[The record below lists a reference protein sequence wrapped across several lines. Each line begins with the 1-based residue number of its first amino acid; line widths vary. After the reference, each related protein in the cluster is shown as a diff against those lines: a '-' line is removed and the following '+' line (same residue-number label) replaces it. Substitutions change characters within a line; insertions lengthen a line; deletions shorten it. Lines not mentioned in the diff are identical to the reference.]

1 MASYE
6 SRVHSAV
13 RLCPAHTLYSE
24 RPYASHNTG
33 RKLKIL
39 VTGGAGFIGSHACK
53 ALAKQGHVP
62 ITYDN
67 LSRGHRDAVKF
78 GPLEIGD
85 TADKAR
91 VREVLE
97 RHQPAA
103 VMHFAA
109 FAYVGESVERPL
121 LYYRN
126 NVAGTVALLEA
137 LIEFKALPFVFSSTC
152 ATYGVPE
159 HVPITEDHPQRP
171 INPYG
176 FSKLVVER
184 MLADL
189 GTSHQLPWVAL
200 RYFNAAGSDPEG
212 MIGEGHDPETHLI
225 PLVLEA
231 ARGGAP
237 IQIFGTDYPT
247 PDGTCV
253 RDYVHVMDI
262 AAAHVCA
269 LDYLIAGGTSSAFNL
284 ANARGYSVKEVI
296 AAVERVCGRTISV
309 KIAARRNGD
318 PAALVGS
325 AERARAILGWSPAR
339 SELELQIEDAW
350 KWIRSH
356 AAAPSPGAT
365 S

>member
-1 MASYE
+1 MK
-6 SRVHSAV
+6 V
-13 RLCPAHTLYSE
+13 
-24 RPYASHNTG
+24 
-33 RKLKIL
+33 L
-39 VTGGAGFIGSHACK
+39 VTGGAGYIGSHACK
-53 ALAKQGHVP
+53 ALAERGHVP
-62 ITYDN
+62 VTYDN

-78 GPLEIGD
+78 GPLEMGD
-85 TADKAR
+85 TADKVR

-109 FAYVGESVERPL
+109 FAYVGESVGQPL

-126 NVAGTVALLEA
+126 NVTGSAALLEA
-137 LIEFKALPFVFSSTC
+137 IIEFKPLPFVFSSTC
-152 ATYGVPE
+152 STYGVPE
-159 HVPITEDHPQRP
+159 RVPIGEDHPQRP

-189 GTSHQLPWVAL
+189 GVSHRLPWVAL
-200 RYFNAAGSDPEG
+200 RYFNAAGSDPDGE
-212 MIGEGHDPETHLI
+212 IGEVHVPETHLI

-237 IQIFGTDYPT
+237 IQIFGTDYDT
-247 PDGTCV
+247 PDGTCI

-262 AAAHVCA
+262 ANAHVRA
-269 LDYLIAGGTSSAFNL
+269 LDYLLKGGASCALNL

-296 AAVERVCGRTISV
+296 ATAERVCGRPIPT
-309 KIAARRNGD
+309 KIAARRPGD

-325 AERARAILGWSPAR
+325 AERARTVLGWTPDR
-339 SELELQIEDAW
+339 SDLNVQIADAW
-350 KWIRSH
+350 KWIRSRN
-356 AAAPSPGAT
+356 
-365 S
+365 